1 MILAL
6 FLACASEHEDAE
18 VAGVGEAGTDV
29 PVQTEIK
36 TVTETEKAVSEKVEV
51 VVTPAKATV
60 TEKATEEKTDVK
72 SEETQTTDKT
82 E

>member
-18 VAGVGEAGTDV
+18 VSGVGEAGTDV
-29 PVQTEIK
+29 PVQTEEK
-36 TVTETEKAVSEKVEV
+36 TVTETEKSVTKKVEV
-51 VVTPAKATV
+51 VVTPK
-60 TEKATEEKTDVK
+60 EKTTVENKTDTK
-72 SEETQTTDKT
+72 SEETQTTDQT

>member
-36 TVTETEKAVSEKVEV
+36 TVTETENVVSEKVDV

>member
-6 FLACASEHEDAE
+6 FLACASEHEDAQ
-18 VAGVGEAGTDV
+18 VAGVGEGGTDV
-29 PVQTEIK
+29 PVQTETK
-36 TVTETEKAVSEKVEV
+36 AETLETVSTKVEV
-51 VVTPAKATV
+51 TVTPKSETGDKTKATS
-60 TEKATEEKTDVK
+60 TTDTK

>member
-6 FLACASEHEDAE
+6 FLACASKHEDGE

-29 PVQTEIK
+29 PVQTETK

-51 VVTPAKATV
+51 AVTPLKVTV
-60 TEKATEEKTDVK
+60 VEKSTEEKTDVK

>member
-18 VAGVGEAGTDV
+18 VSGVGEGGTDI
-29 PVQTEIK
+29 PVQTEEK
-36 TVTETEKAVSEKVEV
+36 TVTETEKSVSTKVEV
-51 VVTPAKATV
+51 TVVPSKETV
-60 TEKATEEKTDVK
+60 TEKTTDAK

>member
-36 TVTETEKAVSEKVEV
+36 TVTETEKAVSEKVKV

-60 TEKATEEKTDVK
+60 TEKETDVK
-72 SEETQTTDKT
+72 SEEAQTTDKT

>member
-6 FLACASEHEDAE
+6 FLACASKHEDAE

-29 PVQTEIK
+29 PVQTETK

-51 VVTPAKATV
+51 AVTPLKVTV
-60 TEKATEEKTDVK
+60 VEKSTEKETDVK

>member
-6 FLACASEHEDAE
+6 FLACASEHEDAQ

-29 PVQTEIK
+29 PVE
-36 TVTETEKAVSEKVEV
+36 TETLETVSTKVEV
-51 VVTPAKATV
+51 TVTPESKKGV
-60 TEKATEEKTDVK
+60 KTKTTSTTDIK

>member
-6 FLACASEHEDAE
+6 FLACASKHEDAE

-29 PVQTEIK
+29 PIQTETK

-51 VVTPAKATV
+51 AVTPLKVTV
-60 TEKATEEKTDVK
+60 VEKSTEEKTDVK

>member
-6 FLACASEHEDAE
+6 FLACASKHEDGE

-29 PVQTEIK
+29 PVQTETK

-51 VVTPAKATV
+51 AVTPLKVTV
-60 TEKATEEKTDVK
+60 VEKSTEKETDVK

>member
-6 FLACASEHEDAE
+6 FLACASKHEDAE

-29 PVQTEIK
+29 PVQTETK

-51 VVTPAKATV
+51 AVTPLKVTV
-60 TEKATEEKTDVK
+60 VEKSTEEKTDVK